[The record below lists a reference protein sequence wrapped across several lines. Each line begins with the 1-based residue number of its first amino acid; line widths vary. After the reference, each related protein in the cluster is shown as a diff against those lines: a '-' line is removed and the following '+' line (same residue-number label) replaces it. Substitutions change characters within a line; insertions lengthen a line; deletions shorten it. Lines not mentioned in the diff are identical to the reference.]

1 MPASQSLNLLLTCNI
16 LTGLHNKENC
26 YKAEKHNMI
35 KTKIR
40 TGQSGARMREYG
52 RVTETGIITKKERG
66 YEGNIIKEV

>member
-26 YKAEKHNMI
+26 YKAEKHTMI

-40 TGQSGARMREYG
+40 TRQSGVQMREYG
-52 RVTETGIITKKERG
+52 RVTETGIINREGER
-66 YEGNIIKEV
+66 V